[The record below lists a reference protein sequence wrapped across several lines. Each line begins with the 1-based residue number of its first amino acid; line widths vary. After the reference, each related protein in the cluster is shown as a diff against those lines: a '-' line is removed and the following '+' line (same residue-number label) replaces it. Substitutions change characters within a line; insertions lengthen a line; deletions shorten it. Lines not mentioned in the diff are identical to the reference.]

1 MRRIARHGCFALLSF
16 SVLCTTI
23 AFAQSA
29 TDFPTVELGPGNY
42 KQVQRFMSD
51 LVKLHPDT
59 TRLFDLGPSDS
70 GETIQGLIIAPKG
83 ATATVHNLV
92 VATHHGNEYGATNV
106 AKAFAA
112 SVAADPI
119 PGQTI
124 YVIPVLN
131 IWGYDNDTRE
141 ELLNGQY
148 LDPNR
153 NYPGPCG
160 TEGPFTLKDTA
171 DLANFIAREG
181 IVASATLHTFSPAVV
196 YPWGLASDDLAT
208 GHEDIFTMLVKTA
221 TLESHYQV
229 GNSTEVI
236 YPANGTYEDYAYW
249 KHGIWSILFELG
261 NSHTPDIAAEEDMI
275 STNVP
280 GLRGM
285 FAAAPRQRAVEHA
298 FTGVCSPRSFFKR
311 DRHDE

>member
-1 MRRIARHGCFALLSF
+1 MRMIARRTRVALLSF
-16 SVLCTTI
+16 TVLCTTP

-29 TDFPTVELGPGNY
+29 AEFPVSELGPGNY
-42 KQVQRFMSD
+42 KQVQEFMSD
-51 LVKLHPDT
+51 LVKQHPDT
-59 TRLFDLGPSDS
+59 TQLFNLGLSDS
-70 GETIQGLIIAPKG
+70 GEMIQGLVIAKKG
-83 ATATVHNLV
+83 ARNTVHNLV
-92 VATHHGNEYGATNV
+92 VATHHGNEYGSTDV
-106 AKAFAA
+106 AKAFAT

-119 PGQTI
+119 PGQTM

-171 DLANFIAREG
+171 ALAKFIDQEQ
-181 IVASATLHTFSPAVV
+181 IVASATLHTYSPAVV
-196 YPWGLASDDLAT
+196 YPWGLASDDLTT
-208 GHEDIFTMLVKTA
+208 GHEDIFTMLVQTA
-221 TLESHYQV
+221 TEESHYQT

-261 NSHTPDIAAEEDMI
+261 NSHTPDAPAEEDMI
-275 STNVP
+275 NTNVP
-280 GLRGM
+280 GLRQM
-285 FAAAPRQRAVEHA
+285 FVAAPHQRAQKHD
-298 FTGVCSPRSFFKR
+298 FSGVCSRSFFKM